1 MQTNWQYRYINKLVA
16 CLIAFDLKKST
27 INLKDRVVN
36 RAVSSLRK
44 NKRIEQISF
53 AAIAKELDVGINEI
67 TSFYSTTEDIF
78 LQAQKK
84 DWESLHRYWDKQIK
98 KAKTPGDFKRAFE
111 IFFERFVETLS
122 KDADLR
128 FELSCYLPECVK
140 FRDKNRIK
148 VKQKFTKLIKRGW
161 PGKDDKVIQRQSEL
175 VTVLFYG
182 FIDHIVHIP
191 KDERS
196 KILSDFRNMLNLHL
210 QDRKFF

>member
-1 MQTNWQYRYINKLVA
+1 MNWYENKNS
-16 CLIAFDLKKST
+16 F
-27 INLKDRVVN
+27 NLKDKVVN
-36 RAVSSLRK
+36 RAVNSLRK

-53 AAIAKELDVGINEI
+53 AAIAEELDVSIDDI
-67 TSFYSTTEDIF
+67 TSFYATTEDIF

-98 KAKTPGDFKRAFE
+98 KAKTPGDFKNAFE

-148 VKQKFTKLIKRGW
+148 VKEKFTKLIKRGW
-161 PGKDDKVIQRQSEL
+161 PGKNEIVIQRQSEL

-182 FIDHIVHIP
+182 FVDHIVHIP
-191 KDERS
+191 KNERS

>member
-1 MQTNWQYRYINKLVA
+1 MNWYE
-16 CLIAFDLKKST
+16 KKNSF
-27 INLKDRVVN
+27 NLKDKVVN
-36 RAVSSLRK
+36 RAVNSLRK

-53 AAIAKELDVGINEI
+53 AAIAEELDVSIDDI
-67 TSFYSTTEDIF
+67 TSFYATTEDIF

-98 KAKTPGDFKRAFE
+98 KAKTPGDFKNAFE

-128 FELSCYLPECVK
+128 FELSCYLPKCVK

-148 VKQKFTKLIKRGW
+148 VKEKFTKLIKRGW
-161 PGKDDKVIQRQSEL
+161 PGKNEIVIQRQSEL

-182 FIDHIVHIP
+182 FVDHIVHIP
-191 KDERS
+191 KNERS

>member
-1 MQTNWQYRYINKLVA
+1 MTNAIP
-16 CLIAFDLKKST
+16 
-27 INLKDRVVN
+27 NLQDKVVN
-36 RAVSSLRK
+36 RAINSLRK
-44 NKRIEQISF
+44 SKRIEQLSF
-53 AAIAKELDVGINEI
+53 AAIAKELDVGIDEI

-140 FRDKNRIK
+140 YRDKNRIK
-148 VKQKFTKLIKRGW
+148 VKEKFSKLIKRGW
-161 PGKDDKVIQRQSEL
+161 PGKDEKVIQRQSEL

-191 KDERS
+191 KEERS
-196 KILSDFRNMLNLHL
+196 KLLSDFRNMLNLHL

>member
-1 MQTNWQYRYINKLVA
+1 VNWYE
-16 CLIAFDLKKST
+16 KKNSF
-27 INLKDRVVN
+27 NLKDKVVN
-36 RAVSSLRK
+36 RAVNSLRK

-53 AAIAKELDVGINEI
+53 AAIAEELDVSIDDI
-67 TSFYSTTEDIF
+67 TSFYATTEDIF

-98 KAKTPGDFKRAFE
+98 KAKTPGDFKNAFE

-148 VKQKFTKLIKRGW
+148 VKEKFTKLIKRGW
-161 PGKDDKVIQRQSEL
+161 PGKNERVIQRQSEL

-182 FIDHIVHIP
+182 FVDHIVHIP
-191 KDERS
+191 KNERS

>member
-1 MQTNWQYRYINKLVA
+1 M
-16 CLIAFDLKKST
+16 KSA
-27 INLKDRVVN
+27 IPNLKEKVVN
-36 RAVSSLRK
+36 RAVNSLRK
-44 NKRIEQISF
+44 SKSIEQISF
-53 AAIAKELDVGINEI
+53 GAIAKELDVGIDEI
-67 TSFYSTTEDIF
+67 TSFYTTTEDIF

-84 DWESLHRYWDKQIK
+84 DWASLHRHWDKRIK

-148 VKQKFTKLIKRGW
+148 VKEKFSKLIKKGW
-161 PGKDDKVIQRQSEL
+161 PGKDEKVIQRQSEL

-191 KDERS
+191 KNERS

>member
-1 MQTNWQYRYINKLVA
+1 M
-16 CLIAFDLKKST
+16 KKSST
-27 INLKDRVVN
+27 NLKDKVVSK
-36 RAVSSLRK
+36 AVSSLRK

>member
-1 MQTNWQYRYINKLVA
+1 VNWYE
-16 CLIAFDLKKST
+16 KKNSF
-27 INLKDRVVN
+27 NLKDKVVN
-36 RAVSSLRK
+36 RAVNSLRK

-53 AAIAKELDVGINEI
+53 AAIAEELDVSIDDI
-67 TSFYSTTEDIF
+67 TSFYATTEDIF

-98 KAKTPGDFKRAFE
+98 KAKTPGDFKNAFE

-148 VKQKFTKLIKRGW
+148 VKEKFTKLIKRGW
-161 PGKDDKVIQRQSEL
+161 PGKNEIVIQRQSEL

-191 KDERS
+191 KEERS

>member
-1 MQTNWQYRYINKLVA
+1 MTKP
-16 CLIAFDLKKST
+16 SS
-27 INLKDRVVN
+27 NLKDKVVN
-36 RAVSSLRK
+36 KAVNSLRK
-44 NKRIEQISF
+44 SKRIEQISF
-53 AAIAKELDVGINEI
+53 AAIAKELDVGIDEI

-98 KAKTPGDFKRAFE
+98 KAKTPGDFKSAFE

-128 FELSCYLPECVK
+128 FELSCYLPQCVK
-140 FRDKNRIK
+140 YRDKNRIK
-148 VKQKFTKLIKRGW
+148 VKEKFSKLIKRGW
-161 PGKDDKVIQRQSEL
+161 PGKDEKVIQRQSKL

-191 KDERS
+191 KEERS
-196 KILSDFRNMLNLHL
+196 KLLSDFRNMLNLHL

>member
-1 MQTNWQYRYINKLVA
+1 MNWYE
-16 CLIAFDLKKST
+16 KKNSF
-27 INLKDRVVN
+27 NLRDKVVN
-36 RAVSSLRK
+36 KAVNSLRK

-53 AAIAKELDVGINEI
+53 AAIAEELDVSIDDI
-67 TSFYSTTEDIF
+67 TSFYATTEDIF

-98 KAKTPGDFKRAFE
+98 KAKTPGDFKNAFE

-148 VKQKFTKLIKRGW
+148 VKEKFTKLIKRGW
-161 PGKDDKVIQRQSEL
+161 PGKNEIVIQRQSEL

-182 FIDHIVHIP
+182 FVDHIVHIP
-191 KDERS
+191 KNERS

>member
-1 MQTNWQYRYINKLVA
+1 MSKPT
-16 CLIAFDLKKST
+16 S
-27 INLKDRVVN
+27 NLKDKVVN
-36 RAVSSLRK
+36 KAVNSLRK
-44 NKRIEQISF
+44 SKRIEQISF
-53 AAIAKELDVGINEI
+53 ASIAAELDVGIDEI

-140 FRDKNRIK
+140 YRDKNRIK
-148 VKQKFTKLIKRGW
+148 VKEKFSKLIKRGW
-161 PGKDDKVIQRQSEL
+161 PGKDEKVIQRQSEL

-191 KDERS
+191 KNERS

>member
-1 MQTNWQYRYINKLVA
+1 MSKPT
-16 CLIAFDLKKST
+16 S
-27 INLKDRVVN
+27 NLKDKVVN
-36 RAVSSLRK
+36 KAVNSLRK
-44 NKRIEQISF
+44 SKRIEQISF
-53 AAIAKELDVGINEI
+53 ASIASELDVGIDEI

-98 KAKTPGDFKRAFE
+98 NAKTPGDFKRAFE

-140 FRDKNRIK
+140 YRDKNRIK
-148 VKQKFTKLIKRGW
+148 VKEKFSKLIKRGW
-161 PGKDDKVIQRQSEL
+161 PGKDEKVIKRQSEL

-191 KDERS
+191 KNERS

>member
-1 MQTNWQYRYINKLVA
+1 MSKPT
-16 CLIAFDLKKST
+16 S
-27 INLKDRVVN
+27 NLKDKVVN
-36 RAVSSLRK
+36 KAVNSLRK

-53 AAIAKELDVGINEI
+53 ASIAVELDVGIDEI

-98 KAKTPGDFKRAFE
+98 NAKTPGDFKRAFE

-140 FRDKNRIK
+140 YRDKNRIK
-148 VKQKFTKLIKRGW
+148 VKEKFSKLIKRGW
-161 PGKDDKVIQRQSEL
+161 PGKDEKVIKRQSEL

-191 KDERS
+191 KNERS

>member
-1 MQTNWQYRYINKLVA
+1 MSKPT
-16 CLIAFDLKKST
+16 S
-27 INLKDRVVN
+27 NLKDKVVN
-36 RAVSSLRK
+36 KAVNSLRK
-44 NKRIEQISF
+44 SKKIEQISF
-53 AAIAKELDVGINEI
+53 ASIAVELDVGIDEI

-84 DWESLHRYWDKQIK
+84 DWKSLHRYWDKQIK
-98 KAKTPGDFKRAFE
+98 KAKTPGDFKNAFE

-148 VKQKFTKLIKRGW
+148 VKEKFTKLIKRGW
-161 PGKDDKVIQRQSEL
+161 PGKNEIVIQRQSEL

-191 KDERS
+191 KNERS

>member
-1 MQTNWQYRYINKLVA
+1 MSKPT
-16 CLIAFDLKKST
+16 S
-27 INLKDRVVN
+27 NLKDKVVN
-36 RAVSSLRK
+36 KAVNSLRK
-44 NKRIEQISF
+44 SKRIEQISF
-53 AAIAKELDVGINEI
+53 ASIALELDVGIDEI

-140 FRDKNRIK
+140 YRDKNRIK
-148 VKQKFTKLIKRGW
+148 VKEKFSKLIKRGW
-161 PGKDDKVIQRQSEL
+161 PGKDEKVIKRQSEL

-191 KDERS
+191 ENERS

>member
-1 MQTNWQYRYINKLVA
+1 MAKP
-16 CLIAFDLKKST
+16 SS
-27 INLKDRVVN
+27 NLKDKVVN
-36 RAVSSLRK
+36 RAVHSLRK
-44 NKRIEQISF
+44 SKRIEQISF
-53 AAIAKELDVGINEI
+53 AAIAKELDVGIDEI

-84 DWESLHRYWDKQIK
+84 DWELLHRYWDKQIK
-98 KAKTPGDFKRAFE
+98 KAKTPGDFKNAFE

-140 FRDKNRIK
+140 YRDKNRIK
-148 VKQKFTKLIKRGW
+148 VKEKFSKLIKRGW
-161 PGKDDKVIQRQSEL
+161 PGKDEKVIQRQSEL

-191 KDERS
+191 KEERS

>member
-1 MQTNWQYRYINKLVA
+1 MNWYE
-16 CLIAFDLKKST
+16 KKNSF
-27 INLKDRVVN
+27 NLKDKVVN
-36 RAVSSLRK
+36 RAVNSLRK

-53 AAIAKELDVGINEI
+53 AAIADELDVSIDDI
-67 TSFYSTTEDIF
+67 TSFYATTEDIF

-98 KAKTPGDFKRAFE
+98 KAKTPGDFKNAFE
-111 IFFERFVETLS
+111 IFFERFLETLS

-148 VKQKFTKLIKRGW
+148 VKEKFTKLIKRGW
-161 PGKDDKVIQRQSEL
+161 PGKNERVIQRQSEL

-182 FIDHIVHIP
+182 FVDHIVHIP
-191 KDERS
+191 KNERS

-210 QDRKFF
+210 QDRKFFLR

>member
-1 MQTNWQYRYINKLVA
+1 MSKPT
-16 CLIAFDLKKST
+16 S
-27 INLKDRVVN
+27 NLKDKVVN
-36 RAVSSLRK
+36 KAVNSLRRS
-44 NKRIEQISF
+44 KRIEQISF
-53 AAIAKELDVGINEI
+53 ASIAVELDVGIDEI

-140 FRDKNRIK
+140 YRDKNRTK
-148 VKQKFTKLIKRGW
+148 VKEKFSKLIKRGW
-161 PGKDDKVIQRQSEL
+161 PGKDEKVIKRQSEL

-191 KDERS
+191 KNERS

>member
-1 MQTNWQYRYINKLVA
+1 MNWYE
-16 CLIAFDLKKST
+16 KKNSF
-27 INLKDRVVN
+27 NLKDKVVN
-36 RAVSSLRK
+36 RAVNSLRK

-53 AAIAKELDVGINEI
+53 AAIAEELDVSIDDI
-67 TSFYSTTEDIF
+67 TSFYATTEDIF

-98 KAKTPGDFKRAFE
+98 KAKTPGDFKNAFE

-122 KDADLR
+122 KDADLH

-148 VKQKFTKLIKRGW
+148 VKEKFTKLIKRGW
-161 PGKDDKVIQRQSEL
+161 PGKNEIVIQRQSEL

-182 FIDHIVHIP
+182 FVDHIVHIP
-191 KDERS
+191 KNERS

>member
-1 MQTNWQYRYINKLVA
+1 MTKP
-16 CLIAFDLKKST
+16 SS
-27 INLKDRVVN
+27 NLKDKVVN
-36 RAVSSLRK
+36 KAVNSLRK
-44 NKRIEQISF
+44 SKRIEQISF
-53 AAIAKELDVGINEI
+53 AAIAKELDVGIDEI
-67 TSFYSTTEDIF
+67 TSFYTTTEDIF

-98 KAKTPGDFKRAFE
+98 KAKTPGDFKNAFE

-140 FRDKNRIK
+140 YRDKNRIK
-148 VKQKFTKLIKRGW
+148 VKEKFSKLIKRGW
-161 PGKDDKVIQRQSEL
+161 PGKDEKVIQRQSKL

-191 KDERS
+191 KEERS
-196 KILSDFRNMLNLHL
+196 KLLSDFRNMLNLHL

>member
-1 MQTNWQYRYINKLVA
+1 MSKPT
-16 CLIAFDLKKST
+16 S
-27 INLKDRVVN
+27 NLKDKVVN
-36 RAVSSLRK
+36 KAVNSLRK

-53 AAIAKELDVGINEI
+53 ASIAVELDVGIDEI

-140 FRDKNRIK
+140 YRDKNRIK
-148 VKQKFTKLIKRGW
+148 VKEKFSKLIKRGW
-161 PGKDDKVIQRQSEL
+161 PGKDEKVIKRQSEL

-191 KDERS
+191 KNERS

>member
-1 MQTNWQYRYINKLVA
+1 MNWYE
-16 CLIAFDLKKST
+16 KKNSF
-27 INLKDRVVN
+27 NLKDKVVN
-36 RAVSSLRK
+36 RAVNSLRK

-53 AAIAKELDVGINEI
+53 AAIAEELDVSIDDI
-67 TSFYSTTEDIF
+67 TSFYATTEDIF

-98 KAKTPGDFKRAFE
+98 KSKTPGDFKNAFE

-148 VKQKFTKLIKRGW
+148 VKEKFTKLIKRGW
-161 PGKDDKVIQRQSEL
+161 PGKNEIVIQRQSEL

-191 KDERS
+191 KNERS

>member
-1 MQTNWQYRYINKLVA
+1 MTKP
-16 CLIAFDLKKST
+16 SS
-27 INLKDRVVN
+27 NLKDKVVN
-36 RAVSSLRK
+36 KAVNSLRK
-44 NKRIEQISF
+44 SKRIEHISF
-53 AAIAKELDVGINEI
+53 AAIAKELNVGIDEI

-98 KAKTPGDFKRAFE
+98 KAKTPGDFKNAFE
-111 IFFERFVETLS
+111 IFFERFVDTLS

-128 FELSCYLPECVK
+128 FELSCYLTECVK
-140 FRDKNRIK
+140 YRDKNRII
-148 VKQKFTKLIKRGW
+148 VKEKFSKLIKRGW
-161 PGKDDKVIQRQSEL
+161 PGKDEKVIQRQSEL

-191 KDERS
+191 KEERS

>member
-1 MQTNWQYRYINKLVA
+1 M
-16 CLIAFDLKKST
+16 KST
-27 INLKDRVVN
+27 IPNLEEKVVN
-36 RAVSSLRK
+36 RAVNSLRK
-44 NKRIEQISF
+44 SKRIEQISF
-53 AAIAKELDVGINEI
+53 GAIAKELDVGIDEI
-67 TSFYSTTEDIF
+67 TSFYTTTEDIF

-84 DWESLHRYWDKQIK
+84 DWASLHRHWDKQIK

-140 FRDKNRIK
+140 YRDKNRIK
-148 VKQKFTKLIKRGW
+148 VKEKFSKLIKRGW
-161 PGKDDKVIQRQSEL
+161 PGKDEKVIKRQSEL

-191 KDERS
+191 KNERS

>member
-1 MQTNWQYRYINKLVA
+1 MNWYE
-16 CLIAFDLKKST
+16 KKNSF
-27 INLKDRVVN
+27 NLKDKVVN
-36 RAVSSLRK
+36 RAVNSLRK

-53 AAIAKELDVGINEI
+53 AAIAEELDVSIDDI
-67 TSFYSTTEDIF
+67 TSFYATTEDIF

-98 KAKTPGDFKRAFE
+98 KAKTPGDFKNAFE
-111 IFFERFVETLS
+111 IFFERFLETLS

-148 VKQKFTKLIKRGW
+148 VKEKFTKLIKRGW
-161 PGKDDKVIQRQSEL
+161 PGKNEIVIQRQSEL

-182 FIDHIVHIP
+182 FVDHIVHIP
-191 KDERS
+191 KNERS

>member
-1 MQTNWQYRYINKLVA
+1 MSKPP
-16 CLIAFDLKKST
+16 S
-27 INLKDRVVN
+27 NLKDKVVN
-36 RAVSSLRK
+36 KAINSLRK
-44 NKRIEQISF
+44 SKRIEQISF
-53 AAIAKELDVGINEI
+53 ASIASELDVGIDEI

-140 FRDKNRIK
+140 YRDKNRIK
-148 VKQKFTKLIKRGW
+148 VKEKFSKLIKRGW
-161 PGKDDKVIQRQSEL
+161 PGKDEKVIKRQSEL
-175 VTVLFYG
+175 VTVLFHG

-191 KDERS
+191 KNERS

>member
-1 MQTNWQYRYINKLVA
+1 MSKPP
-16 CLIAFDLKKST
+16 S
-27 INLKDRVVN
+27 NLKDKVVN
-36 RAVSSLRK
+36 KAINSLRK
-44 NKRIEQISF
+44 SKRIEQISF
-53 AAIAKELDVGINEI
+53 AAISVELDVGIDEI

-140 FRDKNRIK
+140 YRDKNRIK
-148 VKQKFTKLIKRGW
+148 VKEKFSKLIKRGW
-161 PGKDDKVIQRQSEL
+161 PGKDEKVIKRQSEL

-191 KDERS
+191 NNERS

>member
-1 MQTNWQYRYINKLVA
+1 MSKPT
-16 CLIAFDLKKST
+16 S
-27 INLKDRVVN
+27 NLKDKVVN
-36 RAVSSLRK
+36 KAVNSLRK
-44 NKRIEQISF
+44 SKRIEQISF
-53 AAIAKELDVGINEI
+53 ASIAAELDVGIDEI

-140 FRDKNRIK
+140 YRDKNRIK
-148 VKQKFTKLIKRGW
+148 VKEKFSKLIKRGW
-161 PGKDDKVIQRQSEL
+161 PGKEEKVIKRQSEL

-191 KDERS
+191 KNERS